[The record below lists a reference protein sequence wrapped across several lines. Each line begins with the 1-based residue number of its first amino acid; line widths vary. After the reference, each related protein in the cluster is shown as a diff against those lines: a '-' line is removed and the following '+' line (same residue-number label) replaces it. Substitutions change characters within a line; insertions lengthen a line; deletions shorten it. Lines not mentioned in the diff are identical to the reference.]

1 MKLKTHLTAQ
11 EIADLKLDGLPTS
24 ARRVRSWAADRGWD
38 FFEKSDKFG
47 GRHFAIASLPEAA
60 QADLKAR
67 RSGNRKTKRPA
78 NNNEDGRGRPSWWAA
93 HPEVGDA
100 VEAFLTYRKVS
111 STIIMEMLE
120 EEFAELP
127 SSRSLRRFMADF
139 EQRQKVLLTSFR
151 NPDQF
156 KGKYRVSIGDMS
168 RTALHAHHI
177 WEIDTTPA
185 DVMTLLGRKAVLG
198 IIDRFSRRTRFMV
211 CDSESA
217 QSVRRFLIDTIR
229 AWGVMPQTIMTDR
242 GSGFI
247 NKSITSALNILGIE
261 PHPLPPGSPE
271 KKPYIERVFGTFTRH
286 RAEMLPGYIGHNVA
300 EAQALRA
307 RARKETGRP
316 VITAVMS
323 PEELQA
329 ALDGWT
335 DGRYYHR
342 VHGTLK
348 MSPMAK
354 EQSSPRVAAAAPDED
369 TLRRALSALVGP
381 RTVGKRG
388 IEWKSGR
395 YWCPALVEHIGRAV
409 SVRRDEEDL
418 GALFI
423 FDEEDKRFIGT
434 AINAERSGLS
444 EEEFARQARADQEQ
458 LLKVQRAEMR
468 TKQKRFSFEEAA
480 RNVLI
485 ADARA
490 AGKVTS
496 LPVAGAERSSPAL
509 DSLAE
514 ASSSKQKRSRKV
526 SAQVSAS
533 TDEWAEKSVAEK
545 VAHVD
550 AVLAAHARGEPVDEA
565 ELHWARG
572 FVETSF
578 YRAEKIMI
586 AHFAPRSSAS
596 SPTDSDNPEAGRM
609 SGHAN

>member
-1 MKLKTHLTAQ
+1 MKARTHLTAQ
-11 EIADLKLDGLPTS
+11 EIADLKLDGLPGT
-24 ARRVRSWAADRGWD
+24 ARGITMRAGNDSW
-38 FFEKSDKFG
+38 SHIDKPRKQG

-60 QADLKAR
+60 QADLQAR
-67 RSGNRKTKRPA
+67 WSGNRKVRRPA
-78 NNNEDGRGRPSWWAA
+78 NNNADDGRGRPSFWAE
-93 HPEVGDA
+93 HPDVADA
-100 VEAFLTYRKVS
+100 VEAYLTYRKVS

-120 EEFAELP
+120 EEFAQLP

-139 EQRQKVLLTSFR
+139 EKKRQVVLSSFR

-185 DVMTLLGRKAVLG
+185 DIMTLQGRKAILG
-198 IIDRFSRRTRFMV
+198 IIDRFSRRVRFMV

-217 QSVRRFLIDTIR
+217 QSVRRFLISTIR
-229 AWGVMPQTIMTDR
+229 AWGVMPQIIMTDQ

-247 NKSITSALNILGIE
+247 NKSITSALAILGIE

-271 KKPYIERVFGTFTRH
+271 KKPYIERVFGTFTRQ
-286 RAEMLPGYIGHNVA
+286 RAEMLPGYLGHNVA

-307 RARKETGRP
+307 RARKETGKP
-316 VITAVMS
+316 VISAVLT
-323 PEELQA
+323 PEQLQD
-329 ALDGWT
+329 ALDGWA

-342 VHGTLK
+342 RHGTLK

-354 EQSSPRVAAAAPDED
+354 EQSSARIAAPAPDED
-369 TLRRALSALVGP
+369 TLRKALSALVGP

-388 IEWKSGR
+388 IEWKGGR
-395 YWCPALVEHIGRAV
+395 YWCPALVEHMGRTV

-423 FDEEDKRFIGT
+423 FDGEDKRFIGT

-444 EEEFARQARADQEQ
+444 EEEFARQARADQEH
-458 LLKVQRAEMR
+458 LMKVQRAELR
-468 TKQKRFSFEEAA
+468 TKQKRFRFEDAA

-496 LPVAGAERSSPAL
+496 MPVARPAEPAL
-509 DSLAE
+509 TR
-514 ASSSKQKRSRKV
+514 KRTAK
-526 SAQVSAS
+526 AS
-533 TDEWAEKSVAEK
+533 TPVAVAKASWADKPIAEK
-545 VAHVD
+545 VAEVD
-550 AVLAAHARGEPVDEA
+550 AVLAAHERGEAVDEA
-565 ELHWARG
+565 ALRRARD
-572 FVETSF
+572 FAQTTDYEV
-578 YRAEKIMI
+578 EKIMV
-586 AHFAPRSSAS
+586 AHFAPRTAQPHTPHSQTDHADTGRLSGQAS
-596 SPTDSDNPEAGRM
+596 
-609 SGHAN
+609 

>member
-11 EIADLKLDGLPTS
+11 EIADLKLDGMPGTVQ
-24 ARRVRSWAADRGWD
+24 RICSWAQKQGWD
-38 FFEKSDKFG
+38 YVEKARKQG
-47 GRHFAIASLPEAA
+47 GRHFAIASLPASA

-67 RSGNRKTKRPA
+67 WSSNRKPKRPA

-93 HPEVGDA
+93 HPDVADA

-120 EEFAELP
+120 EEFSELP

-139 EQRQKVLLTSFR
+139 EDRQKVLLTSFR

-168 RTALHAHHI
+168 RSALHAHHI

-185 DVMTLLGRKAVLG
+185 DVMTLDGRKAVLG
-198 IIDRFSRRTRFMV
+198 IIDRYCRRTRFMV

-229 AWGVMPQTIMTDR
+229 AWGVMPQTIYTDQ

-247 NKSITSALNILGIE
+247 NKSIISALEILGIE

-271 KKPYIERVFGTFTRH
+271 KKPYIERVFGTFTRQ
-286 RAEMLPGYIGHNVA
+286 RAEMLPGYVGHNVA

-307 RARKETGRP
+307 RARKETGKP
-316 VITAVMS
+316 VIVAVLT
-323 PEELQA
+323 PEELQS

-369 TLRRALSALVGP
+369 TLRKALSALVGL
-381 RTVGKRG
+381 RVVGKRG
-388 IEWKSGR
+388 IGWKSGR
-395 YWCPALVEHIGRAV
+395 YWCPALVEHIGRTV

-423 FDEEDKRFIGT
+423 FDEDDKRFIGT
-434 AINAERSGLS
+434 AVNAERSGLS

-480 RNVLI
+480 RNVLL

-496 LPVAGAERSSPAL
+496 LPVQGPERKTAAL
-509 DSLAE
+509 ESLAA
-514 ASSSKQKRSRKV
+514 ASHSEPRRGRKAIA
-526 SAQVSAS
+526 SAPTATGS
-533 TDEWAEKSVAEK
+533 WADKTPAEK
-545 VAHVD
+545 VAEVD
-550 AVLAAHARGEPVDEA
+550 ATLAAHARGEPVDDA
-565 ELHWARG
+565 ALSAARLYAQSTEYE
-572 FVETSF
+572 V
-578 YRAEKIMI
+578 EKIMV
-586 AHFAPRSSAS
+586 AHWAPRSSQ
-596 SPTDSDNPEAGRM
+596 PDTDYADTARM
-609 SGHAN
+609 SGQAS